1 MTIYNGIISMKTS
14 LTTVAFSL
22 TFLITMTVAVENE
35 SSASSYPSSNRIVIT
50 HGPILGRLSCDGIGV
65 WIRTSQPTQFCVRY
79 KPVSETASAFF
90 AYGRTHLANDNTGW
104 VHISGLKPNTK
115 YLYTAQITGSGSHT
129 PHASFTTLPD
139 ENQFRNPQH
148 NPRGLFNF
156 SFEFACGNCQNLKTS
171 IGPATPAY
179 KTMLDHLKGHIY
191 FQILNG
197 DWLYEEMRDTPVE
210 KWLKDNNLSKDDIP
224 HVVKV
229 APTIV
234 GVWENYKL
242 YLNRSKNLSTW
253 HRYIPAFYTFDDHE
267 LLNDIYGAGQPGY
280 RNRRTV
286 FRDIGTQAWRDYL
299 GWSNPLPQA
308 NPQPIHFGKADLTA
322 GSDVLV
328 DNNADFT
335 QIDLDKAA
343 TLHIHW
349 GTPTA
354 GVHDTA
360 LDGVGG
366 HPVAGVYEIVKVID
380 EHHLKINPTP
390 KHDASHVSYSIG
402 MQNFY
407 QFSVS
412 NCDFFVLDTRTH
424 RQLHDVRNP
433 RKKNLTMLGKQQK
446 TWLIE
451 QMRKSKADFLFV
463 VSSVNLTVPHAG
475 GWKIDAG
482 NKDDAWTVF
491 LDERDQLIDFWDS
504 LNRPV
509 FVLTGDL
516 HNSFVIK
523 VSERVWE
530 FASAP
535 HNSQN
540 HWNTDEGNRPPSGD
554 FEYNGRKV
562 NIRWSTF
569 YLNDIPRS
577 NLRYPVYCVVQVNNV
592 FNNPLQPGT
601 ERWIAFPQ
609 PQVVFQYYDGLT
621 GQLKYAEAVTTNQGR

>member
-1 MTIYNGIISMKTS
+1 MKKN
-14 LTTVAFSL
+14 LITVAFSF
-22 TFLITMTVAVENE
+22 TFLMTTAAAAENN
-35 SSASSYPSSNRIVIT
+35 SLVTSCQSSNSVVIT

-65 WIRTSQPTQFCVRY
+65 WVRTSKPTQFCVRY
-79 KPVSETASAFF
+79 QPRSEQGAAFF

-104 VHISGLKPNTK
+104 VHITGLKPNTK
-115 YLYTAQITGSGSHT
+115 YLYTVEITGSGSST
-129 PHASFTTLPD
+129 PQGSFTTLLD
-139 ENQFRNPQH
+139 EKQFRNPEH

-156 SFEFACGNCQNLKTS
+156 SFEFACGNSQNLKTS
-171 IGPATPAY
+171 IGPALPAY
-179 KTMLDHLKGHIY
+179 KTMLDRLKDQIH

-197 DWLYEEMRDTPVE
+197 DWLYEDARETPVE
-210 KWLKDNNLSKDDIP
+210 KWVKDNNLSQSDIP
-224 HVVKV
+224 RVVKI

-242 YLNRSKNLSTW
+242 YLDRSKNLSKW
-253 HRYIPAFYTFDDHE
+253 HRYIPTFFTFDDHE

-280 RNRRTV
+280 RNRRAV

-299 GWSNPLPQA
+299 GWSNPPPQT
-308 NPQPIHFGKADLTA
+308 NPQPIYFGSAELTA
-322 GSDVLV
+322 GSDILL
-328 DNNADFT
+328 DKNADFT
-335 QIDLDKAA
+335 QMDLDKAA

-349 GTPTA
+349 ATATA

-366 HPVAGVYEIVKVID
+366 HPAAGVYEIVKVID
-380 EHHLKINPTP
+380 SHRLKISPTP
-390 KHDASHVSYSIG
+390 KHNAERLSYSIG

-407 QFSVS
+407 RFTVG

-424 RQLHDVRNP
+424 RQLHDVHNP
-433 RKKNLTMLGKQQK
+433 RKKSLTMLGKQQK
-446 TWLIE
+446 QWLID
-451 QMRKSKADFLFV
+451 QMRQSNADFLFV

-475 GWKIDAG
+475 GWKIDAA

-491 LDERDQLIDFWDS
+491 LDEREQLIDFWDT
-504 LNRPV
+504 LGKPV

-523 VSERVWE
+523 VTDRVWE
-530 FASAP
+530 FASGP

-540 HWNTDEGNRPPSGD
+540 HWNTDEGNRLPSGD

-569 YLNDIPRS
+569 YLSDIPRS
-577 NLRYPVYCVVQVNNV
+577 NLRYPSYCVVQVNNV
-592 FNNPLQPGT
+592 FNNPQLPGRQ
-601 ERWIAFPQ
+601 RWVAFPQ
-609 PQVVFQYYDGLT
+609 PQVIFQYYDGLT
-621 GQLKYAEAVTTNQGR
+621 GRLKYAEAVTANQGR